1 MPSSVTIPAWECHL
15 FLKLCQRIHWIMTDR
30 IYSICLYNTRDQI
43 FGCFAA
49 SFFFFLIHAK
59 GGGEAF
65 YYISFLP
72 CIF

>member
-15 FLKLCQRIHWIMTDR
+15 FLKLCQRIHCIMTGY
-30 IYSICLYNTRDQI
+30 IPFVCITQEIKFLAVSLPV
-43 FGCFAA
+43 
-49 SFFFFLIHAK
+49 FFFLIHAK
-59 GGGEAF
+59 GGGETF